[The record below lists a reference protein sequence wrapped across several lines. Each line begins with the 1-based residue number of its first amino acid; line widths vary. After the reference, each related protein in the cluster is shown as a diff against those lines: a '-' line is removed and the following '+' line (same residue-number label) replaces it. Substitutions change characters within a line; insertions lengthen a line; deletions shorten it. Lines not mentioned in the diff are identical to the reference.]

1 LLANPAQT
9 EFLRNFHV
17 ELLAAKLD
25 QCRRQERLRL
35 IINLPP
41 RNLKSLCASVA
52 LPAWLLGH
60 NPCGFDYLRKLRSRL
75 GRQACSRLPQHH
87 DEPLVSADVRN
98 AAVDPQAVS
107 SRIHH
112 YRSRLRFATSVG
124 GVLTGRG
131 AANAKPDPRAAAA
144 NRASA
149 STDRAASAAAR
160 NGMNWRFLDAL
171 RTKSPPAC

>member
-87 DEPLVSADVRN
+87 DRPWYQRM
-98 AAVDPQAVS
+98 
-107 SRIHH
+107 
-112 YRSRLRFATSVG
+112 FATRLSIHKQSVQEFTTTAQG
-124 GVLTGRG
+124 SAL
-131 AANAKPDPRAAAA
+131 PPRSEA
-144 NRASA
+144 
-149 STDRAASAAAR
+149 
-160 NGMNWRFLDAL
+160 F
-171 RTKSPPAC
+171 